1 MILIG
6 DIALIVAIQKEIGDG
21 MNQEKK
27 SKILVFILV
36 LLITALHYFTA
47 SHRWVLHDFF
57 RRLYYLPIVLAAFQ
71 FRLKG
76 GFITSSIIVLLY
88 APHLIMYF
96 GEINLEVVNQFLEIV
111 MFMVIGLIT
120 GYLVEID
127 YKRKKTLEHQIIK
140 LADMENYT
148 HNIMDSIHSGIVAFD
163 FNGNVTSMNKQV
175 DDVIDT
181 DKDLKEFLE
190 QQQLTKEINKVLK
203 GKEEY
208 LKKEIEYS
216 IHEDKAI
223 NLNITIH
230 PLKNISEIIE
240 GAVLVIED
248 ITMMKKLETQ
258 VRRGERLAAV
268 GQLASGIAHE
278 IRNPLGIIKTI
289 SQTIRHDVQD
299 DELKEGLG
307 IIVDEIDRA
316 NRVIKELLD
325 FSRPNK
331 VQVEAIQLEN
341 LLDEILVITKKFGE
355 QKGTAIYLFVE
366 QSCEIEGDIDKLKQA
381 FINIIIN
388 GIQAMKEEGNLVVS
402 LEKENNKWA
411 VVTFKDRGKGIP
423 KELLDKIFNPFFT
436 TKESGTGLGL
446 SITHRIIEEHQGK
459 IEIKSEIG
467 EGTEVKIY
475 LPLLRGEVE

>member
-1 MILIG
+1 
-6 DIALIVAIQKEIGDG
+6 

-27 SKILVFILV
+27 SKILIFILILV
-36 LLITALHYFTA
+36 ITALHYFTA

-76 GFITSSIIVLLY
+76 GFVASTIIVFLY
-88 APHLIMYF
+88 APHLIVYF
-96 GEINLEVVNQFLEIV
+96 GEINLEVINQFLEII
-111 MFMVIGLIT
+111 MFIIIGLIT

-127 YKRKKTLEHQIIK
+127 YKRKQLLEHQIIK

-163 FNGNVTSMNKQV
+163 FNGNITSMNKQV
-175 DDVIDT
+175 DDIIDT
-181 DKDLKEFLE
+181 DRDLKVFLE
-190 QQQLTKEINKVLK
+190 KQQLIKEIDKVLQ
-203 GKEEY
+203 GKQKHH
-208 LKKEIEYS
+208 KKEIEY
-216 IHEDKAI
+216 IAYEDKAM
-223 NLNITIH
+223 NLNVTIH

-248 ITMMKKLETQ
+248 VTMMKKLETQ

-289 SQTIRHDVQD
+289 SQTIRHDVQ
-299 DELKEGLG
+299 EEEVREGLG

-341 LLDEILVITKKFGE
+341 LLNEILVITKKFGE
-355 QKGTAIYLFVE
+355 QQGTAIYLFVE
-366 QSCEIEGDIDKLKQA
+366 HSCEIEGDIDKLKQA

-402 LEKENNKWA
+402 LEKESNKWA
-411 VVTFKDRGKGIP
+411 VIAFKDEGKGIQ

-459 IEIKSEIG
+459 IEIKSEID

-475 LPLLRGEVE
+475 LPLLEKGGKIA